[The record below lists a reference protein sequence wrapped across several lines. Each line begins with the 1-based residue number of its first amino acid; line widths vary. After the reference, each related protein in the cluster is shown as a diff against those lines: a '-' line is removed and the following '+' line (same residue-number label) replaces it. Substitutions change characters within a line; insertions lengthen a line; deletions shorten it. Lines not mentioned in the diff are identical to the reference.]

1 MIISNCEEMK
11 YTLLF
16 FFLVLLQTSFGQVTK
31 GTLLGTWTAADLPA
45 SNAHDN
51 TYNEVWGLAVNDHEF
66 AIIGTTFGTHI
77 INVTDPNN
85 PTELFVV
92 EGGTTG
98 GGIIHRDFHDHKGY
112 LYSIADEG
120 SNTALQIIDIT
131 QLPDAIEVV
140 YDDSEF
146 FTRSHNIFIDASKD
160 RLYSLISKGDA
171 FGYSPMRIF
180 DISDPTDP
188 KVLGAYSNLDG
199 YSISQVHDA
208 FVRNDTAYLNLG
220 PGGFAIVDFVD
231 VVDPNVIS
239 IITPAEYPQAGYNHS
254 GWLTDDGNFYYMAD
268 ETFGSDMKVLDLRN
282 LPDIDI
288 PTLFNSE
295 SDTTDIPHNQIVKGD
310 RLYTSYYF
318 DGLQVYD
325 ISDPIN
331 PVREMY
337 YPTSKFPYTD
347 GLYRGAWGVYP
358 FLPSGNI
365 LVSDM
370 QEGLFVIEAI
380 DKIEE
385 ELEKQEFTIF
395 PNPNN
400 GIFELNLTL
409 FTGQTISIEIT
420 DSTGKLMLRKNISPD
435 IHSFD
440 LSQNFAAGIYNI
452 SVDNGKNKVTK
463 RLIITK

>member
-1 MIISNCEEMK
+1 MK

-16 FFLVLLQTSFGQVTK
+16 FFSIMLQCSFGQAVE
-31 GTLLGTWTAADLPA
+31 GTLLGTWSNPDLPA

-66 AIIGTTFGTHI
+66 AVVGSTLGTHI
-77 INVTDPNN
+77 IDVTDPNN

-98 GGIIHRDFHDHKGY
+98 GSIIHRDFHDHKGY

-146 FTRSHNIFIDASKD
+146 FTRSHNIFIDTAKD
-160 RLYSLISKGDA
+160 RLYSLISNGDA
-171 FGYSPMRIF
+171 FGFSPMRIF
-180 DISDPTDP
+180 DISDPIDP
-188 KVLGAYSNLDG
+188 KVLGSYTDLDG

-208 FVRNDTAYLNLG
+208 YVRNDTAYLNLG
-220 PGGFAIVDFVD
+220 PSGFSIVDFANVD
-231 VVDPNVIS
+231 TPNVIS
-239 IITPAEYPQAGYNHS
+239 VITPAEYPQSGYNHS
-254 GWLTDDGNFYYMAD
+254 GWLTDDGDFYYMAD

-288 PTLFNSE
+288 PTVFNAE
-295 SDTTDIPHNQIVKGD
+295 SNNITIPHNQFVKGD
-310 RLYTSYYF
+310 KLYVSYYF

-331 PVREMY
+331 PLREMY
-337 YPTSKFPYTD
+337 YPTSKFPPTN

-358 FLPSGNI
+358 LLPSGNI

-370 QEGLFVIEAI
+370 QEGLFVIDGDISTATEDIQA
-380 DKIEE
+380 
-385 ELEKQEFTIF
+385 ELVQQEFTIS
-395 PNPNN
+395 PNPSN
-400 GIFELNLTL
+400 GIFELDLST
-409 FTGQTISIEIT
+409 FSDKEISVEIT
-420 DSTGKLMLRKNISPD
+420 DNSGKLVLSKSMSTD
-435 IHSFD
+435 VHSLD
-440 LSQNFAAGIYNI
+440 LSQSIMNGVYNI
-452 SVDNGKNKVTK
+452 SADNGRTMVTK
-463 RLIITK
+463 RLLVRK

>member
-1 MIISNCEEMK
+1 VE
-11 YTLLF
+11 
-16 FFLVLLQTSFGQVTK
+16 
-31 GTLLGTWTAADLPA
+31 GTLLGTWTNPDLPA

-66 AIIGTTFGTHI
+66 AVIGTTYGTHI
-77 INVTDPNN
+77 IDVTDPNN

-92 EGGTTG
+92 IGGTTG
-98 GGIIHRDFHDHKGY
+98 GSIIHRDFHDHKGY

-120 SNTALQIIDIT
+120 FNTALQIIDIT

-146 FTRSHNIFIDASKD
+146 FTRSHNIFIDESKD
-160 RLYSLISKGDA
+160 RLYSLISNGDA

-180 DISDPTDP
+180 DISDPIDP
-188 KVLGAYSNLDG
+188 KVLGSYSDLDG

-220 PGGFAIVDFVD
+220 PSGFAIVDFAD
-231 VVDPNVIS
+231 VESPNVIS
-239 IITPAEYPQAGYNHS
+239 VLSPSEYPQSGYNHS
-254 GWLTDDGNFYYMAD
+254 GWLTDNGDFYYMAD

-288 PTLFNSE
+288 PTLFNAGSNNV
-295 SDTTDIPHNQIVKGD
+295 TIPHNQIVYGD
-310 RLYTSYYF
+310 KLYVSYYF

-331 PVREMY
+331 PIREMY
-337 YPTSKFPYTD
+337 YSTSNFPPTN

-370 QEGLFVIEAI
+370 QEGLFVVDGDFSTSTEE
-380 DKIEE
+380 IEE
-385 ELEKQEFTIF
+385 ELEKQEFTVS
-395 PNPNN
+395 PNPSN
-400 GIFELNLTL
+400 GNFELDLTT
-409 FTGQTISIEIT
+409 FSGQEISVEIT
-420 DSTGKLMLRKNISPD
+420 DNIGKLILRKALSSD
-435 IHSFD
+435 LHSFN
-440 LSQNFAAGIYNI
+440 LSHSLTNGLYNLK
-452 SVDNGKNKVTK
+452 VVNGKKTTTK
-463 RLIITK
+463 RLIINN

>member
-1 MIISNCEEMK
+1 MHC
-11 YTLLF
+11 T
-16 FFLVLLQTSFGQVTK
+16 FGQAIE
-31 GTLLGTWTAADLPA
+31 GTLLGTWTAPELPA
-45 SNAHDN
+45 SIAHDN
-51 TYNEVWGLAVNDHEF
+51 VYNEIWGLAVNDHEF
-66 AIIGTTFGTHI
+66 AVIGTTFGTHI
-77 INVTDPNN
+77 IDVTDPNN

-98 GGIIHRDFHDHKGY
+98 GAIIHRDFHDHKGY

-160 RLYSLISKGDA
+160 RLYSLLSNGDA

-180 DISDPTDP
+180 DISDPIDP
-188 KVLGAYSNLDG
+188 QVLGSYYNLNG
-199 YSISQVHDA
+199 YNISQVHDA

-220 PGGFAIVDFVD
+220 PGGFAIVDFIDVD
-231 VVDPNVIS
+231 NPNIIS
-239 IITPAEYPQAGYNHS
+239 VITPAEYPQSGYNHS
-254 GWLTDDGNFYYMAD
+254 GWLTDDGDFYYMAD

-288 PTLFNSE
+288 PTLFNAESE
-295 SDTTDIPHNQIVKGD
+295 DITIPHNQIVKGD
-310 RLYTSYYF
+310 KLYVSYYF

-337 YPTSKFPYTD
+337 YPTSNFPPTN

-370 QEGLFVIEAI
+370 QEGLFVIDGELPTAT
-380 DKIEE
+380 DDIEGE
-385 ELEKQEFTIF
+385 FSTPNFTIS
-395 PNPNN
+395 PNPSN
-400 GIFELNLTL
+400 GAFELDLAS
-409 FTGQTISIEIT
+409 FSGQNNTIEIT
-420 DSTGKLMLRKNISPD
+420 DNSGKLIYRNSISTD
-435 IHSFD
+435 INSLD
-440 LSQNFAAGIYNI
+440 LSQKLSNGIYNI
-452 SVDNGKNKVTK
+452 TVDNEKQKVTK
-463 RLIITK
+463 RLMVRK

>member
-1 MIISNCEEMK
+1 MR

-16 FFLVLLQTSFGQVTK
+16 FFSIILQSSFGQPTE
-31 GTLLGTWTAADLPA
+31 GTLLGTWTAPELPA

-51 TYNEVWGLAVNDHEF
+51 TYNEVWGLAVNGSEF
-66 AIIGTTFGTHI
+66 AVIGTTFGTHI
-77 INVTDPNN
+77 IDVTDPLN

-98 GGIIHRDFHDHKGY
+98 GAIIHRDFHDHKGY

-160 RLYSLISKGDA
+160 RLYSLISNGDA

-180 DISDPTDP
+180 DIENPIDPQL
-188 KVLGAYSNLDG
+188 LGSYQDLDG
-199 YSISQVHDA
+199 YGISQVHDA

-220 PGGFAIVDFVD
+220 PGGFAIVDFADVD
-231 VVDPNVIS
+231 NPNVIS
-239 IITPAEYPQAGYNHS
+239 LITPAEYPQSGYNHS
-254 GWLTDDGNFYYMAD
+254 GWLTEDGNFYYLAD

-282 LPDIDI
+282 LPDIEI
-288 PTLFNSE
+288 PTVFNAGS
-295 SDTTDIPHNQIVKGD
+295 TDVTIPHNQIVKGD
-310 RLYTSYYF
+310 KLYVSYYF

-337 YPTSKFPYTD
+337 YPTSKFPPTN

-370 QEGLFVIEAI
+370 QEGLFVVDGDYEVMTAI
-380 DKIEE
+380 DEQGL
-385 ELEKQEFTIF
+385 ELNNAQFSIS
-395 PNPNN
+395 PNPSI
-400 GIFELNLTL
+400 GIFELDLSLIATSEVL
-409 FTGQTISIEIT
+409 VTIT
-420 DSTGKLMLRKNISPD
+420 DNIGREIFIKTLSNGV
-435 IHSFD
+435 HSIDF
-440 LSQNFAAGIYNI
+440 SQTVSRGIYNI
-452 SVDNGKNKVTK
+452 SVENEKGISTK
-463 RLIITK
+463 RLIIKN

>member
-1 MIISNCEEMK
+1 MK
-11 YTLLF
+11 YTLLIF
-16 FFLVLLQTSFGQVTK
+16 FSILLQSSIGQAVE
-31 GTLLGTWTAADLPA
+31 GTLLGTWSNPDLPA

-51 TYNEVWGLAVNDHEF
+51 TYNEVWGLVVNDHEF
-66 AIIGTTFGTHI
+66 AVVGTTLGTHI
-77 INVTDPNN
+77 IDVTDPSN

-98 GGIIHRDFHDHKGY
+98 GSIIHRDFHDHKGY

-146 FTRSHNIFIDASKD
+146 FTRSHNIFIDAAKD
-160 RLYSLISKGDA
+160 RLYSLISNGTA
-171 FGYSPMRIF
+171 FGFSPMRIF
-180 DISDPTDP
+180 DISDPIDP
-188 KVLGAYSNLDG
+188 KVLGSYTDLDG

-220 PGGFAIVDFVD
+220 PKGFAIVDFAD
-231 VVDPNVIS
+231 VETPNVIS
-239 IITPAEYPQAGYNHS
+239 VITPAEYPQSGYNHS
-254 GWLTDDGNFYYMAD
+254 GWLTDDGDFYYMAD

-288 PTLFNSE
+288 PTVFNAE
-295 SDTTDIPHNQIVKGD
+295 STNVTIPHNQIVKGNK
-310 RLYTSYYF
+310 LYVSYYF

-331 PVREMY
+331 PQREMY
-337 YPTSKFPYTD
+337 YPTSKFPPTN

-358 FLPSGNI
+358 LPSGNI

-370 QEGLFVIEAI
+370 QEGLFVIDGELPTATQE
-380 DKIEE
+380 IEK
-385 ELEKQEFTIF
+385 ELTKQVFTIS
-395 PNPNN
+395 PNPSN
-400 GIFELNLTL
+400 GIFELDLTS
-409 FTGQTISIEIT
+409 FSGQDVSVEIT
-420 DSTGKLMLRKNISPD
+420 DNNGKLVHKKTMPTAIQSLE
-435 IHSFD
+435 
-440 LSQNFAAGIYNI
+440 LSQTLANGVYNI
-452 SVDNGKNKVTK
+452 SVDNGKKILTK
-463 RLIITK
+463 RLMVRK